1 MLPADLGGNA
11 MSKPFRAILG
21 IVLLSAPA
29 GVAAKEKLEPRV
41 QAMLACEAVK
51 ANEARLQCY
60 DQAIAAL
67 KPALVQGGVVVKEKK
82 APLSRGGVIQAS
94 GRSGPE
100 NFWVVLD
107 NGDRWAVHTPGY
119 HRNPPATGMTV
130 KIRRT
135 LMGSYWLSGPKWP
148 ESEAEYLGQVAD

>member
-1 MLPADLGGNA
+1 
-11 MSKPFRAILG
+11 MSKPFRAMMG

-119 HRNPPATGMTV
+119 HRNP
-130 KIRRT
+130 RR
-135 LMGSYWLSGPKWP
+135 P
-148 ESEAEYLGQVAD
+148 V